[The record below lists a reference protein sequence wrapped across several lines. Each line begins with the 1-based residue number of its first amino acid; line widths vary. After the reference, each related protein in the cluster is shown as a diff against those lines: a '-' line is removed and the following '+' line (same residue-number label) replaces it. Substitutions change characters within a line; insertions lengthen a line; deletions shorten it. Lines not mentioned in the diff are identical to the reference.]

1 MPEEF
6 VSEDEILDL
15 IDLPEPK
22 EVKTRKKYTDNG
34 SCTCEPNHARDIYC
48 KIHS

>member
-1 MPEEF
+1 MPEEY
-6 VSEDEILDL
+6 VSESEVLDL
-15 IDLPEPK
+15 ISPPK
-22 EVKTRKKYTDNG
+22 EEKTRKKSTDNG